1 MSNNFYIRMAPSAD
15 DLVAEQMR
23 AVMDSSSTTT
33 PNCSTQWLP
42 QQQTIPEIH
51 ALVFSFAAHTL
62 QSHQPLGLAVDLV

>member
-33 PNCSTQWLP
+33 PSCSTQWLP

-51 ALVFSFAAHTL
+51 ALVFSFAHTL
-62 QSHQPLGLAVDLV
+62 QSHQPLGLAVDRV